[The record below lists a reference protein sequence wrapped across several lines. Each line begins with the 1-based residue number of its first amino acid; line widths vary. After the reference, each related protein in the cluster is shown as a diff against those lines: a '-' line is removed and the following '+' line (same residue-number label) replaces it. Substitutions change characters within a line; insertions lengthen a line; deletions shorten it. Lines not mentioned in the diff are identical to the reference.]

1 MANFTGSYL
10 GRFPL
15 VSAEFSTSDRLSER
29 SRSVNGFSPWQRC
42 IALVLPRRLI
52 DARTAYAL
60 EAARTTGAAALALL
74 APFDRDFAPYD
85 YDLAAMT
92 QRNRETGRVR
102 EIRRFDV
109 GDPGFPS

>member
-1 MANFTGSYL
+1 M
-10 GRFPL
+10 
-15 VSAEFSTSDRLSER
+15 
-29 SRSVNGFSPWQRC
+29 NGFSPWHARARGTPTSKRRG

-52 DARTAYAL
+52 DARTAHAL